1 MADGYNKVNID
12 DVVDYRG
19 EYSAVIKRAQITGDH
34 LVGLCPFH
42 PDKQDS
48 FSADLRTGKWTCFA
62 EGTSGNFTTF
72 YAALHALDTKDAFKE
87 ILAKYHVDGPNE
99 TARAA
104 RAGQKQGPAKREDGP
119 ELQSYTVKEYSL
131 EKGLPEE
138 FLSDVCGL
146 TTERGRDGIS
156 YVKMPY
162 FLEGGAAYTYR
173 KRYAK
178 KAFRWGYGSAGKIN
192 LYGDWRYPDIRK
204 AGYVILVEGESDT
217 QTLWHLGLPALGSPG
232 ASNFKPEFAKKL
244 CDLGKVY
251 IHVEPDQGGQTFF
264 DKVHKGL
271 RTAGYG
277 GQVFRLSCST
287 FGTKDP
293 SELFLKRGKEEAA
306 RLIMGA
312 VKSAEEVD
320 LEAKAAPAGL
330 EGAPVKLRQADGWV
344 FANEGIYRI
353 NKKTELPELVCKTPI
368 LLSKRLVNLE
378 TAEEKVEVAYR
389 RDKTWKTAVLPR
401 PAVFTAK
408 GITCLMELG
417 CTVTSENAR
426 QVVGYLGE
434 LEAENMDLIPRTASV
449 SSLGWIGKD
458 RFLPGH
464 GDGIVLDADP
474 SMARW
479 ATGYHTAGTFE
490 GWKTAIGGQRDKY
503 KFRFI
508 LAASFAAPLLKIVGQ
523 RIFMVYN
530 WGGAKTGKTA
540 ALKAALSVWGD
551 WEKILATFNATTVAI
566 ERMAGFY
573 RDLPMGID
581 ERQLA
586 GKDQQGLEKMV
597 YMIASGSGRLRGT
610 KTGGLQALTS
620 WQTIA
625 LATGEEPLATNTSQA
640 GVSARTIEL
649 YNGPFEHEEDGMAMH
664 RAASAD
670 YGHAGPLF
678 ISWVLHTDEG
688 DIRAAHARM
697 VEEVR
702 KLGPDLAMAH
712 VTEIAVVALADALV
726 DMWVFGNDAPPEPAD
741 GKIPLQIPE
750 TSWNHAVQMAASV
763 AAEQQSSGVDDVN
776 ENAKQYIVDWILSNK
791 ASFGGDAF
799 GQRLGALEDGKAYI
813 FPSLLTQAL
822 EKGGFSYRKTIRYLA
837 EAGLVAYTVE
847 ASGKT
852 VYSIVKKLG
861 GKPCRVVAFDLD
873 VAAGG
878 AKEEKP
884 KPQEPEWEP
893 APQGIPFDDGGG
905 DGEQMELPF

>member
-1 MADGYNKVNID
+1 
-12 DVVDYRG
+12 
-19 EYSAVIKRAQITGDH
+19 
-34 LVGLCPFH
+34 
-42 PDKQDS
+42 
-48 FSADLRTGKWTCFA
+48 
-62 EGTSGNFTTF
+62 
-72 YAALHALDTKDAFKE
+72 
-87 ILAKYHVDGPNE
+87 
-99 TARAA
+99 
-104 RAGQKQGPAKREDGP
+104 
-119 ELQSYTVKEYSL
+119 
-131 EKGLPEE
+131 
-138 FLSDVCGL
+138 
-146 TTERGRDGIS
+146 
-156 YVKMPY
+156 
-162 FLEGGAAYTYR
+162 
-173 KRYAK
+173 
-178 KAFRWGYGSAGKIN
+178 
-192 LYGDWRYPDIRK
+192 
-204 AGYVILVEGESDT
+204 
-217 QTLWHLGLPALGSPG
+217 
-232 ASNFKPEFAKKL
+232 
-244 CDLGKVY
+244 
-251 IHVEPDQGGQTFF
+251 
-264 DKVHKGL
+264 
-271 RTAGYG
+271 
-277 GQVFRLSCST
+277 
-287 FGTKDP
+287 
-293 SELFLKRGKEEAA
+293 
-306 RLIMGA
+306 
-312 VKSAEEVD
+312 
-320 LEAKAAPAGL
+320 
-330 EGAPVKLRQADGWV
+330 
-344 FANEGIYRI
+344 
-353 NKKTELPELVCKTPI
+353 
-368 LLSKRLVNLE
+368 
-378 TAEEKVEVAYR
+378 
-389 RDKTWKTAVLPR
+389 
-401 PAVFTAK
+401 
-408 GITCLMELG
+408 
-417 CTVTSENAR
+417 
-426 QVVGYLGE
+426 VVGYLGE

-464 GDGIVLDADP
+464 GNGIVLDADP

-586 GKDQQGLEKMV
+586 DKDQQSLEKMV

-625 LATGEEPLATNTSQA
+625 LSTGEEPLATNTSQA

-649 YNGPFEHEEDGMAMH
+649 YNGPFDREEDGMAMH

-697 VEEVR
+697 IEEVR

-726 DMWVFGNDAPPEPAD
+726 DMWVFGDNAPPEPAD
-741 GKIPLQIPE
+741 GKIPLQIPDA
-750 TSWNHAVQMAASV
+750 SWNHAVQMAASV

-799 GQRLGALEDGKAYI
+799 GQRLGELEGGKAYI

-822 EKGGFSYRKTIRYLA
+822 EKGGYSYRKTIRYLA
-837 EAGLVAYTVE
+837 EVGLVAYTVE

-852 VYSIVKKLG
+852 VYSVVKRIA
-861 GKPCRVVAFDLD
+861 GKSCRVVAFDLD

-878 AKEEKP
+878 PQEEKQ
-884 KPQEPEWEP
+884 KVQESEWEP
-893 APQGIPFDDGGG
+893 APPGVPFDDGGG
-905 DGEQMELPF
+905 DGEQTELPF